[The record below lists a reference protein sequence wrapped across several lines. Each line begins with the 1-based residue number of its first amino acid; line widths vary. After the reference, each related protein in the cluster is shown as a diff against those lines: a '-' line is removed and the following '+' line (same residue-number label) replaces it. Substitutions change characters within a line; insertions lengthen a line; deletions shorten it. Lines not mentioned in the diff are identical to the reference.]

1 MATKHL
7 QAAANR
13 QKVLHDH
20 NVKDVLIPEGKLV
33 YLRDVGLRGRNKIYV
48 WSSVVYGV
56 LRAPRDGG
64 SVYTIA
70 PVDDPSKA
78 RNVHCSPLKDHP
90 GHADAAETPVD
101 RPSEDVESPVEE
113 VDSLDGDLY
122 VVGPESIMTQAPVDL
137 CPRQT
142 LHPRF
147 ECELLLQPPPL

>member
-1 MATKHL
+1 MRIAPTTTTIMTL
-7 QAAANR
+7 EGQSLVTPPPSQIEDQPVTAAANR

-78 RNVHCSPLKDHP
+78 RNVHRSLLKDHP
-90 GHADAAETPVD
+90 GHADAAETPVA
-101 RPSEDVESPVEE
+101 RAPEDVES
-113 VDSLDGDLY
+113 
-122 VVGPESIMTQAPVDL
+122 
-137 CPRQT
+137 R
-142 LHPRF
+142 
-147 ECELLLQPPPL
+147 